1 MLTLQEQLQLWRS
14 SSIRDTWGRDV
25 GDGMEQRQLVSML
38 HSNRPPGQP
47 VGMSFCIENGEE
59 RQRNLPLHMVTR
71 SLLSSYMRLVRRT
84 PAGDWCS
91 VVAVAACAALW
102 GGRGRYK
109 SLLPHTQS
117 FTLEEE
123 NLDGVYFR
131 TLYRPGTRTCSE
143 KNLHSTSPK

>member
-1 MLTLQEQLQLWRS
+1 
-14 SSIRDTWGRDV
+14 
-25 GDGMEQRQLVSML
+25 
-38 HSNRPPGQP
+38 
-47 VGMSFCIENGEE
+47 
-59 RQRNLPLHMVTR
+59 MVTR

-117 FTLEEE
+117 FTLEEV
-123 NLDGVYFR
+123 NLQGGLV
-131 TLYRPGTRTCSE
+131 
-143 KNLHSTSPK
+143 NLERKDPPPTPLPLFTNNRRLFPYTVPSWHTELL